1 MFEEGTHIEREKQQ
15 AEGKHANA
23 PVGRAEWDKW
33 RDKVLDIIAE
43 RLDDDADYTEQWMND
58 CNAVFKKWTEAMNGR
73 LKECDYS
80 NNEIEK
86 KLAVL
91 NKKEAKLDA
100 AILRAE
106 TLEKCYLTVFKSALD
121 KNSVQ
126 PQGTPAPASTGS
138 APAEAIPV
146 ISAPPAPAMAAQASN
161 GFVPKAE
168 DLLSYPNAAQLGKK
182 SILLLQKLASI
193 MEGKTPPIFTR
204 ENIDDWLDITAVR
217 TGDRYVSEWQKLG
230 FIEKKGK
237 SVYGFIPPTATT
249 TATITQPQEAI
260 SQPAE
265 GA

>member
-1 MFEEGTHIEREKQQ
+1 MFDEDTRIEREKQQ

-23 PVGRAEWDKW
+23 PVGRAEFREWT
-33 RDKVLDIIAE
+33 VATLDAIKE

-58 CNAVFKKWTEAMNGR
+58 FNAVFKKWAEAMNGR

-80 NNEIEK
+80 NNKIEK
-86 KLAVL
+86 KLAIL
-91 NKKEAKLDA
+91 KGKEAKLDA

-121 KNSVQ
+121 KNSGQ

-138 APAEAIPV
+138 APAETTPV
-146 ISAPPAPAMAAQASN
+146 SSAPPAPIAAVQATK
-161 GFVPKAE
+161 GYAPKAE
-168 DLLSYPNAAQLGKK
+168 EILTYPNAARLGKK

-204 ENIDDWLDITAVR
+204 KNIDDWLDITAVR
-217 TGDRYVSEWQKLG
+217 TGDRYVSEWQKLD

-237 SVYGFIPPTATT
+237 SVYGFIPPPTAT
-249 TATITQPQEAI
+249 APPTQPQED
-260 SQPAE
+260 SQPAV
-265 GA
+265 